1 MEGIDGSF
9 WLTLLVRISTIVDES
24 GVLTEFYKNA
34 DQNFVEIPSKKQMN
48 SAFIKWDEIIFEG
61 NILFSILCSL
71 NYTTMLLQKLFHPI
85 FNMKILIAL
94 VIVINISLLF
104 EVGNKSLSFNVIQQ
118 SMSYQTDCFASLQ
131 KRSTNLAFLK
141 EL

>member
-1 MEGIDGSF
+1 MVVF
-9 WLTLLVRISTIVDES
+9 LTLLVRISTIVDES

-48 SAFIKWDEIIFEG
+48 SAYKAISQWDEIILEG

-85 FNMKILIAL
+85 FNMKILIA
-94 VIVINISLLF
+94 
-104 EVGNKSLSFNVIQQ
+104 
-118 SMSYQTDCFASLQ
+118 
-131 KRSTNLAFLK
+131 
-141 EL
+141 